1 MFRDW
6 ASHPP
11 NLKKMAT
18 GLDLVDVWSHCVTF
32 ANKWQDMCQEHDN
45 EIKKNRK
52 KKTYARTRSKTY
64 FDLPVLDD
72 PTYPNNTH
80 HLPNLPCSKHLM
92 DMISKASIPRSHCCH
107 LWAVD
112 LLISQHSIKV
122 TGIQP
127 LQVSTSV
134 ISPEFNPRWL
144 PFSHAHHHTVVA
156 HSEVWTPSGSG
167 SPSSQPPPWARRRP
181 RWPCRS
187 HSRPRPRRQCLTE
200 GSRPEC
206 ISPRCQI
213 ATICHN
219 SRCYTRG
226 IHPCIGQLC
235 LR

>member
-1 MFRDW
+1 MARHVPRTW
-6 ASHPP
+6 QW
-11 NLKKMAT
+11 NQKK
-18 GLDLVDVWSHCVTF
+18 S
-32 ANKWQDMCQEHDN
+32 
-45 EIKKNRK
+45 KKK